1 MAITDIWKRSGKIIT
16 TAALISI
23 MAASAVFAAPAPQP
37 HGGPGQQKNPP
48 AAQPVPNNQRPGQPG
63 ANNQKPGAA
72 APKPNQPQAKPAP
85 HNAPAPAPK
94 PVPAPQPPQPHD
106 DGGSNATG
114 ALVTGAILGAVLTTV
129 INNSA
134 SN

>member
-16 TAALISI
+16 TAVLISI
-23 MAASAVFAAPAPQP
+23 MAASAAFAAPAPQP

-48 AAQPVPNNQRPGQPG
+48 AVQAPNNQRPGQPG

-94 PVPAPQPPQPHD
+94 PVPAPQPPRPHD